1 MSGANLRYGVHQEL
15 SNRTFPT
22 AFECH
27 PGGTTEAAIILALGV
42 LGMAANIVLMVLLV
56 AKKHLRRWSQGL
68 LFHQAAV
75 DCARAAILI
84 PLGRSIYNCVPV
96 AKCSLVETA
105 FLLLVTVSTINMLTT
120 VLNDAPL
127 LPEDSDQKQ
136 MPLLM
141 ESPQCVL
148 FGTFMIWFA
157 SITINLGPTFLSG
170 ALAANIDEVHNAPS
184 CPLITGPLRHYV
196 LNVLWIVINVLVVL
210 LTVFHLYKLYR
221 DLSNSSLEA
230 VRIASLVTTMISVTQ
245 PQNQD
250 PEAREHRQVNSY
262 INRMEREGVERVKM
276 FVVVTVAYVVFWGP
290 LFLVTLLTPSGGKS
304 GLSHEVTLHV
314 AYVHAFVNPALFLAL
329 HKGLRKAVTDIMC
342 CHCSSDEPSSRSA
355 GLGAM
360 QTNMTGSRPSLG
372 GGLGGALSASGGL
385 SGTGLSGGLSTSG
398 LSGATAMS
406 TAGGAQAMP
415 HFDCDGDIT
424 PPFSSINRPYLFNE
438 VNSPPSS
445 LRGSHQD
452 LNSQH
457 RMHLNTPNKNS
468 VNGFVGCTP
477 KDDRTERIAPPP
489 FGSYDKR
496 SDMNINNAES
506 HSAIH
511 SE

>member
-1 MSGANLRYGVHQEL
+1 MSGANLRYGVTLQDPR
-15 SNRTFPT
+15 NRTVST
-22 AFECH
+22 TQFECH
-27 PGGTTEAAIILALGV
+27 PSGPTEAAIILALGI
-42 LGMAANIVLMVLLV
+42 LGMAANIILMTLLV
-56 AKKHLRRWSQGL
+56 ARKNLRRWSQGL
-68 LFHQAAV
+68 LFHQALV

-84 PLGRSIYNCVPV
+84 PLGKSIYSCHAV

-120 VLNDAPL
+120 VLSQVLNDAPL

-196 LNVLWIVINVLVVL
+196 LNVLWILTNVLVIM
-210 LTVFHLYKLYR
+210 LTIFHLYKLYR

-245 PQNQD
+245 PTNSD

-262 INRMEREGVERVKM
+262 ISRMEKEGVERVKM

-290 LFLVTLLTPSGGKS
+290 LFLVTLLTPSGGKT

-329 HKGLRKAVTDIMC
+329 HKGLRRAVTDIMC
-342 CHCSSDEPSSRSA
+342 CNCSSPEDNSNVGGGLA
-355 GLGAM
+355 GLQATM
-360 QTNMTGSRPSLG
+360 STSRPSLA
-372 GGLGGALSASGGL
+372 GGLSGTMSASGGL
-385 SGTGLSGGLSTSG
+385 SGGLSGAISGGLSTSG
-398 LSGATAMS
+398 LSGATGLS
-406 TAGGAQAMP
+406 TGGAQAMP
-415 HFDCDGDIT
+415 PYASDGDIS
-424 PPFSSINRPYLFNE
+424 PPFTSINRQYLFNE
-438 VNSPPSS
+438 ASSTPGS

-452 LNSQH
+452 LSSQH
-457 RMHLNTPNKNS
+457 RIHMATPNKNR
-468 VNGFVGCTP
+468 NWQ
-477 KDDRTERIAPPP
+477 ILNA
-489 FGSYDKR
+489 YY
-496 SDMNINNAES
+496 SDQEDEHNS
-506 HSAIH
+506 
-511 SE
+511 

>member
-1 MSGANLRYGVHQEL
+1 MTIGDTKKGVTVY
-15 SNRTFPT
+15 RTCTENVHLVTRKPMIN
-22 AFECH
+22 
-27 PGGTTEAAIILALGV
+27 TTLINGYETQCR
-42 LGMAANIVLMVLLV
+42 
-56 AKKHLRRWSQGL
+56 KKHLLDVWYLYQGSVRHLQAKDIRELDYVVDWLKIYGRDAVAAVSWSIACISAPETLVVASRADQTLGRKDGGGLSGLGHLCLCLVHAEGLIVEILVLWSQGL

-342 CHCSSDEPSSRSA
+342 CHCSSMYR
-355 GLGAM
+355 
-360 QTNMTGSRPSLG
+360 
-372 GGLGGALSASGGL
+372 
-385 SGTGLSGGLSTSG
+385 
-398 LSGATAMS
+398 
-406 TAGGAQAMP
+406 
-415 HFDCDGDIT
+415 
-424 PPFSSINRPYLFNE
+424 
-438 VNSPPSS
+438 
-445 LRGSHQD
+445 
-452 LNSQH
+452 
-457 RMHLNTPNKNS
+457 
-468 VNGFVGCTP
+468 
-477 KDDRTERIAPPP
+477 
-489 FGSYDKR
+489 
-496 SDMNINNAES
+496 
-506 HSAIH
+506 
-511 SE
+511 